1 MILASQGAEKLMV
14 GGGCFANEE
23 NSKRTLW
30 EVSVRSLIGD
40 EGTL

>member
-1 MILASQGAEKLMV
+1 MILSSQRAEKLMV
-14 GGGCFANEE
+14 GGGCIVNEE

-30 EVSVRSLIGD
+30 KVSVRSMIGD